1 MKAEIVNCFVNAF
14 ETTLKEKGG
23 FDLSCKYKKAENYI
37 EVSERVGIIIDL
49 FGGSTIH
56 GKVIIT
62 MDKEIAQ
69 KIIGFLMEGST
80 VEEIDQD
87 AASALGEYANW
98 ITASAA
104 TQVQEYGESISN
116 FKVDIEAN
124 LDKSGEKISCD
135 GDMPF
140 LSLGYLVDND
150 DIELSMAI
158 A

>member
-14 ETTLKEKGG
+14 ETTLKEKSG
-23 FDLSCKYKKAENYI
+23 FELSCKYKKAESYI
-37 EVSERVGIIIDL
+37 EVNERIGIIIDL
-49 FGGSTIH
+49 FGESTIH
-56 GKVIIT
+56 GKIIIT
-62 MDKEIAQ
+62 MGKEITQ
-69 KIIGFLMEGST
+69 KIIRRLMDIAN
-80 VEEIDQD
+80 VDEID
-87 AASALGEYANW
+87 AVGTSALGEYANW

-104 TQVQEYGESISN
+104 TQVQALGETISN

-135 GDMPF
+135 GEVPF

-150 DIELSMAI
+150 DIELSISI